1 MSAKI
6 YTKTGD
12 QGTTQLVSGRR
23 VFKNHFRVQAYGNL
37 DELNSILGMCIQS
50 LSQHLDLSS
59 YLQIHQILTATQ
71 NHIFTVGSLLSCE
84 DEKTFPHLP
93 PMNAAW
99 TLQLENEID
108 QMTEQLPA
116 LKEFILPGGSA
127 AGNWLHLAR
136 TCTRRCERDIVDIL
150 QNEEIVPILQQPYA
164 EILRFIN
171 RLSDYLFV
179 ASRMGNHALNI
190 PETKWNKDL

>member
-12 QGTTQLVSGRR
+12 KGTTQLVSGRR

-37 DELNSILGMCIQS
+37 DELNSILGMCLRS
-50 LSQHLDLSS
+50 LSKHLDLSS
-59 YLQIHQILTATQ
+59 YHQIHQILTATQ

-84 DEKTFPHLP
+84 DEKTFQHLP
-93 PMNAAW
+93 PMNPTW
-99 TLQLENEID
+99 TLQLENEMD
-108 QMTEQLPA
+108 QMTSQLPP

-127 AGNWLHLAR
+127 SGNWLHLAR

-150 QNEEIVPILQQPYA
+150 QNEDIVPILQEPYA

-179 ASRMGNHALNI
+179 AARMANHALNI